1 MMYVNATLCICR
13 FILHEVNLQPLGV
26 CCLLNAIYNVK
37 VTKVQQR
44 GFKPKKKIDYW
55 GSSFGNLST
64 FLSKFQQFNVSLYVG
79 G

>member
-1 MMYVNATLCICR
+1 MMHVSATLCICW

-44 GFKPKKKIDYW
+44 GIKQKKIVYW

-64 FLSKFQQFNVSLYVG
+64 FLSKFQQSNVFLCVG

>member
-1 MMYVNATLCICR
+1 MMYVSATLCICW

-26 CCLLNAIYNVK
+26 CSLLNAIYNVK

-44 GFKPKKKIDYW
+44 GFKRKKKVYW
-55 GSSFGNLST
+55 GSNFRNLST
-64 FLSKFQQFNVSLYVG
+64 FLSKFQQFNIFLCVG

>member
-1 MMYVNATLCICR
+1 MLVLLYVFVGIT
-13 FILHEVNLQPLGV
+13 LGV

-44 GFKPKKKIDYW
+44 GFKQKKIVYW

-64 FLSKFQQFNVSLYVG
+64 FLLKFQQFDVFLCVG

>member
-1 MMYVNATLCICR
+1 MMYVSATLCICW
-13 FILHEVNLQPLGV
+13 FILHKVNLQPSGV

-44 GFKPKKKIDYW
+44 GFKPKKKNLIIR

-64 FLSKFQQFNVSLYVG
+64 FLSRG
-79 G
+79 